1 VIEEPLRQLAKHD
14 AVAKGS
20 RLMPRRAWASGDERA
35 LQITCGGCDEETVI
49 SLMRLRMLAFLRC
62 GCGNMLLDEDEV
74 REYRRRLE
82 RDDPS

>member
-1 VIEEPLRQLAKHD
+1 
-14 AVAKGS
+14 
-20 RLMPRRAWASGDERA
+20 MPRRAWASGDERA
-35 LQITCGGCDEETVI
+35 LQITCGGCDEQTII

-74 REYRRRLE
+74 RAYRQRLE